1 MSTATANGEAT
12 NPRMQPSIL
21 RQSPVAL
28 RTLGFLRPRI
38 IDRYLL
44 REVAT
49 SFLAATAILLLVMVG
64 GAVAD
69 LLSKIARGRIP
80 ADLLFTLIG
89 LRAVGTLTILMPLAA
104 LLGVLLAYGRLWRD
118 SEMAVLQSS
127 GLDLGGLMRP
137 LLLFAVPT
145 MAAIGLISFWLGPAS
160 DRLAQQLMTEASR
173 SLIVA
178 GLEPGKFV
186 DLPGRDG
193 VIYVGE
199 MSADGTQFKRM
210 FIESERADKEPGKI
224 RIDVVTATHGF
235 LYHDADGVGR
245 YIALQDGF
253 RVEGKLGEDDFRLMR
268 FARNDIKLPD
278 SASDD
283 NATSAKRSAPTSVL
297 LGTGDDLVMRAE
309 LHWRLAA
316 PLSVLV
322 LTLLALP
329 LSKSS
334 PREPRYARLLIALL
348 VWLIY
353 YNALLLGRS
362 WISQGRLA
370 PEFGLWWVYL
380 PAIAIAVWLLLGSQ
394 RLKRPRAMARVA

>member
-1 MSTATANGEAT
+1 MK
-12 NPRMQPSIL
+12 PSIL
-21 RQSPVAL
+21 RQTPAPRRVLDAL
-28 RTLGFLRPRI
+28 RLRI

-44 REVAT
+44 REVTT
-49 SFLAATAILLLVMVG
+49 SFIAATVILLLVMVG

-69 LLSKIARGRIP
+69 LLSKIAHGRIP

-89 LRAVGTLTILMPLAA
+89 LRMVDALTILMPLAV

-127 GLDLGGLMRP
+127 GLDLGGLLRP
-137 LLLFAVPT
+137 LVLFVVPMMVLLGVV
-145 MAAIGLISFWLGPAS
+145 SFWLAPAS
-160 DRLAQQLMTEASR
+160 DRLSQRLMQEASR

-193 VIYVGE
+193 QIYVGE

-210 FIESERADKEPGKI
+210 FIESERADKEAGKT
-224 RIDVVTATHGF
+224 RIDVITATHGF
-235 LYHDADGVGR
+235 LYHDADGEGR

-253 RVEGKLGEDDFRLMR
+253 RVEGKLGEDDYRLMR

-283 NATSAKRSAPTSVL
+283 NSITLKRSAPTSVL
-297 LGTGDDLVMRAE
+297 LGAPDDPVMRAE

-334 PREPRYARLLIALL
+334 PREPRYARLLVALL
-348 VWLIY
+348 IWLIY
-353 YNALLLGRS
+353 YNGLLVGRS
-362 WISQGRLA
+362 WISQGKFA
-370 PEFGLWWVYL
+370 SGFGLWWVYA
-380 PAIAIAVWLLLGSQ
+380 PAIAIALWLIWNGQ
-394 RLKRPRAMARVA
+394 RLKRSRVATGKR

>member
-1 MSTATANGEAT
+1 MK
-12 NPRMQPSIL
+12 PSIL
-21 RQSPVAL
+21 RQSPAPRRVLDA
-28 RTLGFLRPRI
+28 LRPRI

-44 REVAT
+44 REVTT
-49 SFLAATAILLLVMVG
+49 SFIAATVILLLVMVG

-69 LLSKIARGRIP
+69 LLSKIAHGRIP

-89 LRAVGTLTILMPLAA
+89 LRMVDALTILMPLAV

-127 GLDLGGLMRP
+127 GLDLVGLLRP
-137 LLLFAVPT
+137 LGLFVLPMMALLGAV
-145 MAAIGLISFWLGPAS
+145 SFWLAPAS
-160 DRLAQQLMTEASR
+160 DRLSQRLMQEASR

-193 VIYVGE
+193 QMYVGE

-210 FIESERADKEPGKI
+210 FIESERADKEAGKT
-224 RIDVVTATHGF
+224 RIDVITATHGF
-235 LYHDADGVGR
+235 LYHDADGEGR

-253 RVEGKLGEDDFRLMR
+253 RVEGKLGEDDYRLMR

-278 SASDD
+278 SATDD
-283 NATSAKRSAPTSVL
+283 NAITLKRSAPTSVL
-297 LGTGDDLVMRAE
+297 LAAPDDPVMRAE

-334 PREPRYARLLIALL
+334 PREPRYARLLVALL

-353 YNALLLGRS
+353 YNGLLVGRS
-362 WISQGRLA
+362 WISQGKLA
-370 PEFGLWWVYL
+370 SGFGLWWVYV
-380 PAIAIAVWLLLGSQ
+380 PAIAIALWLIWNGQ
-394 RLKRPRAMARVA
+394 RLKRPRAAMRKG

>member
-1 MSTATANGEAT
+1 MTDTHAK
-12 NPRMQPSIL
+12 PSIL
-21 RQSPVAL
+21 RQSLAAL
-28 RTLGFLRPRI
+28 RGSRWLRLRI
-38 IDRYLL
+38 VDRYLL

-49 SFLAATAILLLVMVG
+49 SVLAASVILLLVMVG

-69 LLSKIARGRIP
+69 LLAKIARGRIP
-80 ADLLFTLIG
+80 PDLLFTLIG
-89 LRAVGTLTILMPLAA
+89 LRSVGALTILLPLAI

-127 GLDLGGLMRP
+127 GLDVRGLLRP
-137 LLLFAVPT
+137 LALFALPAMMVLG
-145 MAAIGLISFWLGPAS
+145 ALSFWLAPAA
-160 DRLAQQLMTEASR
+160 DRLSQRLMQEASR

-178 GLEPGKFV
+178 GLEPGRFV

-210 FIESERADKEPGKI
+210 FIENERPDKASGKT
-224 RIDVVTATHGF
+224 RIDVITATHGY

-253 RVEGKLGEDDFRLMR
+253 RVEGKLGEDDFRLVR

-278 SASDD
+278 GEGDANEISAKRAAPTGVLLRASDD
-283 NATSAKRSAPTSVL
+283 P
-297 LGTGDDLVMRAE
+297 VMRGE

-334 PREPRYARLLIALL
+334 PREPRYARLLLALL
-348 VWLIY
+348 AWLVY
-353 YNALLLGRS
+353 YNGLLLGRS
-362 WISQGRLA
+362 WISAGKLA
-370 PEFGLWWVYL
+370 PGFGLWWVYL
-380 PAIAIAVWLLLGSQ
+380 PALALAAWLIWNSQ
-394 RLKRPRAMARVA
+394 RLRAPRRAA

>member
-1 MSTATANGEAT
+1 MK
-12 NPRMQPSIL
+12 PPIL
-21 RQSPVAL
+21 SQSPVGRRVFDAL
-28 RTLGFLRPRI
+28 RARI

-49 SFLAATAILLLVMVG
+49 SVFAATVILLLVMVG

-69 LLSKIARGRIP
+69 LLGKIAHGRIP

-89 LRAVGTLTILMPLAA
+89 LRMVGALTILLPLAI

-127 GLDLGGLMRP
+127 GLDTIGLLRP
-137 LLLFAVPT
+137 LVFFVLPMMALLALV
-145 MAAIGLISFWLGPAS
+145 SFWLAPAS
-160 DRLAQQLMTEASR
+160 DRLAQRLMQEASR

-199 MSADGTQFKRM
+199 MTADGTQFKRM
-210 FIESERADKEPGKI
+210 FIESERADKHDGSTH
-224 RIDVVTATHGF
+224 IDVITATHGY
-235 LYHDADGVGR
+235 LYHDADGAGR

-278 SASDD
+278 GSSDE
-283 NATSAKRSAPTSVL
+283 NATSLKRSAPTSVL
-297 LGTGDDLVMRAE
+297 LRASDDPVMRAE

-329 LSKSS
+329 LARSS
-334 PREPRYARLLIALL
+334 PREPRYARLLVALL
-348 VWLIY
+348 VWLVY

-370 PEFGLWWVYL
+370 PGFGLWWVYVPAL
-380 PAIAIAVWLLLGSQ
+380 AIALWLMWNGQ
-394 RLKRPRAMARVA
+394 RLKRPRAAARRP

>member
-1 MSTATANGEAT
+1 MKPT
-12 NPRMQPSIL
+12 IL
-21 RQSPVAL
+21 RQSPVAVRAL
-28 RTLGFLRPRI
+28 EALRPRI

-44 REVAT
+44 REVAA
-49 SFLAATAILLLVMVG
+49 SFLGATVILLLVMVG

-69 LLSKIARGRIP
+69 LLGKIARGRIP

-89 LRAVGTLTILMPLAA
+89 LRAVGALTILVPLAA

-127 GLDLGGLMRP
+127 RLDLAGMVRP
-137 LLLFAVPT
+137 LGLFALPA
-145 MAAIGLISFWLGPAS
+145 MLAIGLVSFWIGPAAE
-160 DRLAQQLMTEASR
+160 RLSQQLLQEANR

-186 DLPGRDG
+186 ELPGRDG

-199 MSADGTQFKRM
+199 MSADGTRFKRM
-210 FIESERADKEPGKI
+210 FIESERADRHAGTT
-224 RIDVVTATHGF
+224 RIDVITATHGF
-235 LYHDADGVGR
+235 LYHDADGAGR
-245 YIALQDGF
+245 YIALEDGF

-278 SASDD
+278 STSDD
-283 NATSAKRSAPTSVL
+283 NETTIKRSAPTGAL
-297 LGTGDDLVMRAE
+297 LAAHDDPVMRAE

-329 LSKSS
+329 LARSS
-334 PREPRYARLLIALL
+334 PREPRYARLLVALL
-348 VWLIY
+348 VWLTY
-353 YNALLLGRS
+353 YNGLLIGRA

-370 PEFGLWWVYL
+370 PAFGLWWVYL
-380 PAIAIAVWLLLGSQ
+380 PALAIAGWLIWSGQ
-394 RLKRPRAMARVA
+394 RLRRPRAARAG

>member
-1 MSTATANGEAT
+1 MTDTHAK
-12 NPRMQPSIL
+12 PSIL
-21 RQSPVAL
+21 RQSLAAL
-28 RTLGFLRPRI
+28 RGSRWLRLRI

-44 REVAT
+44 SEVAA
-49 SFLAATAILLLVMVG
+49 SVLAASAILLLVMVG

-69 LLSKIARGRIP
+69 LLAKIARGRIP

-89 LRAVGTLTILMPLAA
+89 LRSVGALTILLPLAI

-127 GLDLGGLMRP
+127 GLDAGGLIRP
-137 LLLFAVPT
+137 LALFALPA
-145 MAAIGLISFWLGPAS
+145 MFALGAISFWLAPAA
-160 DRLAQQLMTEASR
+160 DRLAQRLMQEASR

-178 GLEPGKFV
+178 GLEPGRFV

-210 FIESERADKEPGKI
+210 FIENERPDKGQSDKDSGKT
-224 RIDVVTATHGF
+224 RIDVITATHGY
-235 LYHDADGVGR
+235 LYHDADGLGR

-278 SASDD
+278 SENDS
-283 NATSAKRSAPTSVL
+283 NELSAKRSAPTGVL
-297 LGTGDDLVMRAE
+297 LRASDDPVMRAE

-334 PREPRYARLLIALL
+334 PREPRYARLLLALL
-348 VWLIY
+348 VWLVY
-353 YNALLLGRS
+353 YNGLLLGRS
-362 WISQGRLA
+362 WISSGKLA
-370 PEFGLWWVYL
+370 PAFGLWWVYL
-380 PAIAIAVWLLLGSQ
+380 PALALAGWLIWSSQ
-394 RLKRPRAMARVA
+394 RLRAPRRAAQW

>member
-1 MSTATANGEAT
+1 MK
-12 NPRMQPSIL
+12 PSIL
-21 RQSPVAL
+21 RQSSGA
-28 RTLGFLRPRI
+28 RHGFAGLRPRI
-38 IDRYLL
+38 VDRYLL

-49 SFLAATAILLLVMVG
+49 SFLAATVILLLVMVG
-64 GAVAD
+64 GAIAD
-69 LLSKIARGRIP
+69 LLAKIARGRIP

-89 LRAVGTLTILMPLAA
+89 LRMVGALTILMPLAT

-127 GLDLGGLMRP
+127 GLDVGGLLRP
-137 LLLFAVPT
+137 LVLFALPT
-145 MAAIGLISFWLGPAS
+145 MALLALVSFWLAPAS
-160 DRLAQQLMTEASR
+160 DRLAQQLMQEASR

-199 MSADGTQFKRM
+199 MSADGTRFKRM
-210 FIESERADKEPGKI
+210 FIESERADTSKGAGKEARADTDAGKT
-224 RIDVVTATHGF
+224 RIDVITATHGY
-235 LYHDADGVGR
+235 LYHDADGEGR

-253 RVEGKLGEDDFRLMR
+253 RVEGKLGEDDFRLMH

-278 SASDD
+278 SSSDENENSLKRSATTAALLGASDD
-283 NATSAKRSAPTSVL
+283 P
-297 LGTGDDLVMRAE
+297 VMRSE

-329 LSKSS
+329 LARSS
-334 PREPRYARLLIALL
+334 PREPRYARLLVALL
-348 VWLIY
+348 VWLVY
-353 YNALLLGRS
+353 YNGLLLGRA
-362 WISQGRLA
+362 WISQGKLA
-370 PEFGLWWVYL
+370 PGFGLWWVYL
-380 PAIAIAVWLLLGSQ
+380 PALGVAAWLIWSGQ
-394 RLKRPRAMARVA
+394 RLKRPRVPAGNA

>member
-1 MSTATANGEAT
+1 MPAR
-12 NPRMQPSIL
+12 RMTDTHAKPSIL
-21 RQSPVAL
+21 RQSPAAL
-28 RTLGFLRPRI
+28 RAAEWLRLRI

-49 SFLAATAILLLVMVG
+49 SVLAASVILLLVMVG

-69 LLSKIARGRIP
+69 LLAKVARGRIP

-89 LRAVGTLTILMPLAA
+89 LRSVGALTILLPLAI

-127 GLDLGGLMRP
+127 GLDVGGLIRP
-137 LLLFAVPT
+137 LLWFAVPA
-145 MAAIGLISFWLGPAS
+145 MAALGVLSFWLAPAA
-160 DRLAQQLMTEASR
+160 DRLAQNLMQEASR

-178 GLEPGKFV
+178 GLEPGRFV
-186 DLPGRDG
+186 DLPGRNG

-210 FIESERADKEPGKI
+210 FIENERPDKESGKT
-224 RIDVVTATHGF
+224 RIDIITATHGY

-253 RVEGKLGEDDFRLMR
+253 RVEGRLGEDDYRLMR

-278 SASDD
+278 GESDA
-283 NATSAKRSAPTSVL
+283 NELTAKRAAPTATL
-297 LGTGDDLVMRAE
+297 LAGEDDPVMRAE

-316 PLSVLV
+316 PLSALV
-322 LTLLALP
+322 LILLALP
-329 LSKSS
+329 LAKSS
-334 PREPRYARLLIALL
+334 PREPRYARLLVALL
-348 VWLIY
+348 VWLVY
-353 YNALLLGRS
+353 YNALLLGRA
-362 WISQGRLA
+362 WIGAGKLA
-370 PEFGLWWVYL
+370 PGFGLWWVYL
-380 PAIAIAVWLLLGSQ
+380 PALALAGWLIWSGQ
-394 RLKRPRAMARVA
+394 RLRAPRNAKRAA